1 MVRCV
6 LLASVRRWRIMRRM
20 AFSRDHPVFFTA
32 RRSVLRIAC
41 VGAMCAVVSGCAVTL
56 HGHESSSGSVT
67 TTTTS
72 SAVSASARAG
82 SARVQA
88 NFGTPPAPGAPGG
101 TAVLSRGASAVLFLG
116 LLVGDAV
123 GYVGARLRGASGT
136 ARHAAAPTDTISQT
150 CSCYGWT
157 PESTEPV
164 SAP

>member
-1 MVRCV
+1 
-6 LLASVRRWRIMRRM
+6 M
-20 AFSRDHPVFFTA
+20 AAT
-32 RRSVLRIAC
+32 
-41 VGAMCAVVSGCAVTL
+41 CAALSGCAITL
-56 HGHESSSGSVT
+56 HGHESSSGGAT

-88 NFGTPPAPGAPGG
+88 NFGTPPAPAAPGG

-123 GYVGARLRGASGT
+123 GYVGARLRGTSGA
-136 ARHAAAPTDTISQT
+136 ARHAAAPTDAISQT

-157 PESTEPV
+157 PDSAEPV
-164 SAP
+164 YAP